1 MEVAWETHQAWDA
14 GNNRPGRDSTEVTRE
29 RPGRVRVRVRDELS
43 TVGRHRLT
51 IHMVRNEIARPTG
64 RHQWW

>member
-43 TVGRHRLT
+43 TIGPTCEEGPVGP
-51 IHMVRNEIARPTG
+51 IG
-64 RHQWW
+64 